1 METKYYIGLDVG
13 STTVKGVV
21 MDGSQNILYS
31 SYQRHEARQIE
42 TVIEFLSVIEKK
54 FGNADM
60 SLFITGSG
68 GGTIASILGCRYVQE
83 VNAITLVIEK
93 QYPDINSVI
102 EIGGQD
108 AKAIIWTLDPSTGRK
123 RRFTTMNDKCAGG
136 TGTVIDRI
144 SGKLNITQQYLPQ
157 LQYTDTKIHTVAG
170 RCGVFA
176 EMDINSLQ
184 KQGVPPEE
192 LMASLFDAIV
202 QQNLSVL
209 TRGNTLNPDVLLLG
223 GPNTF
228 IPALKQAWQHNIPL
242 LWDQRGINVDGD
254 PASHIKVPDNA
265 QFFAA
270 IGSVLYGVEENRESV
285 FKDTGVLKQHLDTI
299 RNTVDPA
306 MQRNHGK
313 SDASELFLK
322 DNAPVLRS
330 ALKFNGEKTIRAYL
344 GIDGGSTSTKG
355 VLITADGEV
364 IERAYILSRGN
375 PIDDTKQ
382 IIMSL
387 NDGVTANGKSI
398 EILGAGTTGY
408 AKDIIKEAIGADI
421 AIVETVAHTNSALY
435 YYKDVDVIC
444 DVGGQDIKIIFLDNG
459 RVKDFKLN
467 TQCSAGNG
475 YFLQNTANRFGY
487 EINQYAEV
495 ALKAARAPSFNY
507 GCAVFLEADIVN
519 FQQQGFTRE
528 EIMAGLAD
536 VLPKNIWLYVV
547 QESNLGK
554 FGRNFVL
561 QGGTHN
567 NKAVV
572 KAQYDFIKARI
583 PDANIIVHKYTG
595 ESGAIGAAMEAIS
608 VLGTRKSSFIGI
620 DAVRSLAY
628 SIKQDQSTRCN
639 FCKNKCLRIFIDM
652 HRGGGKDSRFIVAS
666 CEKGMADDIDA
677 VRTANAQL
685 NRIKKDNPNFAGNQ
699 LRQAFSTDIYQP
711 AGTLQYTD
719 KLPSDKTAEYLITPP
734 LTGGEKREGETLN
747 QSPPPILPH
756 QGGGIKGYINK
767 SIPAMILRKSTNGKY
782 LSIRQ
787 HTRIGIPRALNM
799 YNTAPFFTGYLK
811 AIGIPGEHII
821 FSDVTDELMY
831 KEGTRRGS
839 IDQCFPSKAALA
851 HVHNLIYKK
860 QVDLIFYPIMLTL
873 KTELVNTLNSHACP
887 SATITPEVIKAAFTK
902 QDNVFQQHGIT
913 YVDPVLNMS
922 EPELLRSQMYK
933 FFKEYFGV
941 SRQENIRA
949 IESGELALKQF
960 YNGMRDNARKV
971 IERLEQEKRVG
982 IVVLGRPYH
991 ADPGINHDILSEL
1004 QKRGYPIFTAE
1015 SLPVDQETLQ
1025 KLFGDELKAGE
1036 LDDPMS
1042 IGDVWKNSYSENT
1055 NKKLWTAKYVAR
1067 HKNLVAVDLSN
1078 FRCGNDA
1085 PIYSTVESILRA
1097 SDTPY
1102 FTFHDIDENKPA
1114 GSIKI
1119 RIETIDYFLRQY
1131 IEQLQSGRVKQ
1142 ATDRADM
1149 PVHNDTEK
1157 VSEVI

>member
-1 METKYYIGLDVG
+1 MNTNYFIGLDVG

-21 MDGSQNILYS
+21 MDDSYNIIYS

-42 TVIEFLSVIEKK
+42 TVIDFLTKIEDRY
-54 FGNADM
+54 GSSGL
-60 SLFITGSG
+60 SLFVTGSG
-68 GGTIASILGCRYVQE
+68 GGAIASVLECRYVQE
-83 VNAITLVIEK
+83 VIAITLVVEK

-108 AKAIIWTLDPSTGRK
+108 AKAIIWSVDPSTGRK
-123 RRFTTMNDKCAGG
+123 RKFTTMNDKCAGG

-144 SGKLNITQQYLPQ
+144 AGKLNIAQQYLSE
-157 LQYTDTKIHTVAG
+157 LRYNDVKLHTVAG

-228 IPALKQAWQHNIPL
+228 LPALKQAWQHNIPA
-242 LWDQRGINVDGD
+242 LWEQRGIKVKGD
-254 PASHIKVPDNA
+254 PAFHIRVPENA

-270 IGSVLYGVEENRESV
+270 IGSILYGLEDNRASI
-285 FKDTGVLKQHLDTI
+285 FKGTDVLERHLNEI
-299 RNTVDPA
+299 RTTADPVT
-306 MQRNHGK
+306 QR
-313 SDASELFLK
+313 ASERTVASMLFLRN
-322 DNAPVLRS
+322 DTPVYKPP
-330 ALKFNGEKTIRAYL
+330 LKFNRGKDVRVYL
-344 GIDGGSTSTKG
+344 GIDGGSTTTKG
-355 VLITADGEV
+355 VLITEDGEV
-364 IERAYILSRGN
+364 IERAYILSKGN

-387 NDGVTANGKSI
+387 NDAVTGKGKTL

-408 AKDIIKEAIGADI
+408 AKDIIKEAIGADV
-421 AIVETVAHTNSALY
+421 AIVETVAHTKSALY
-435 YYKDVDVIC
+435 FYKDVDVIC

-487 EINQYAEV
+487 KINEYADV
-495 ALKAARAPSFNY
+495 AFKAARAPSFNY

-554 FGRNFVL
+554 FGKNFVL

-567 NKAVV
+567 NMAVV
-572 KAQYDFIKARI
+572 KAQYDFIKARV

-608 VLGTRKSSFIGI
+608 VLGDKKSTFIGI
-620 DAVRSLAY
+620 DAVRNLSY
-628 SIKQDQSTRCN
+628 SIKQDESTRCH

-652 HRGGGKDSRFIVAS
+652 NRGDEKDSRFIVAS
-666 CEKGMADDIDA
+666 CEKGMADNVDA

-685 NRIKKDNPNFAGNQ
+685 NRIKKDNPNFADI
-699 LRQAFSTDIYQP
+699 LLHLAFSTDIYQVKN
-711 AGTLQYTD
+711 TIHRSY
-719 KLPSDKTAEYLITPP
+719 Y
-734 LTGGEKREGETLN
+734 
-747 QSPPPILPH
+747 
-756 QGGGIKGYINK
+756 K
-767 SIPAMILRKSTNGKY
+767 SILSNALRKKMNAKY
-782 LSIRQ
+782 FDARK

-799 YNTAPFFTGYLK
+799 YNVAPFFTGYLK
-811 AIGIPGEHII
+811 AIGLPGENIV

-839 IDQCFPSKAALA
+839 IDQCYPSKAALA

-860 QVDLIFYPIMLTL
+860 KVDMIFYPVMLTL
-873 KTELVNTLNSHACP
+873 KTELVNTVNSHACP

-902 QDNVFQQHGIT
+902 QDNVFEQHGIK
-913 YVDPVLNMS
+913 YVDPILNMS
-922 EPELLRSQMYK
+922 DPDLLNLQMYR
-933 FFKEYFGV
+933 FFNEFFGV
-941 SRQENIRA
+941 SRQENTHA
-949 IESGELALKQF
+949 IESGEQALNQF
-960 YNGMRDNARKV
+960 YGEMRDKAKKV
-971 IERLEQEKRVG
+971 IERLKQEKRIG

-991 ADPGINHDILSEL
+991 ADPGINHDILPEL
-1004 QKRGYPIFTAE
+1004 QKRGYPIFTIE
-1015 SLPVDQETLQ
+1015 SLPVDHETLFE
-1025 KLFGDELKAGE
+1025 LFGDELERGE
-1036 LDDPMS
+1036 IDDPMS
-1042 IGDVWKNSYSENT
+1042 IEDVWKNSYSENT
-1055 NKKLWTAKYVAR
+1055 NKKLWAAKYVAR

-1119 RIETIDYFLRQY
+1119 RIETIDYFLKQY
-1131 IEQLQSGRVKQ
+1131 MEQMRSDNVGTETNMVC
-1142 ATDRADM
+1142 M
-1149 PVHNDTEK
+1149 PMQNEAEE
-1157 VSEVI
+1157 VSEGI

>member
-1 METKYYIGLDVG
+1 MNTNYFIGLDVG

-21 MDGSQNILYS
+21 VDDSQNIIYS
-31 SYQRHEARQIE
+31 SYQRHEARQLE
-42 TVIEFLSVIEKK
+42 TVIEFLSKVEDKY
-54 FGNADM
+54 GSSGL
-60 SLFITGSG
+60 SLFVTGSG
-68 GGTIASILGCRYVQE
+68 GGTIASVLECRYVQE
-83 VNAITLVIEK
+83 VIAITLVVEK
-93 QYPDINSVI
+93 HYPDINSVI

-108 AKAIIWTLDPSTGRK
+108 AKAIIWSIDPSTGRK
-123 RRFTTMNDKCAGG
+123 RKFTTMNDKCAGG

-144 SGKLNITQQYLPQ
+144 AGKLNIPQQYLSE
-157 LQYTDTKIHTVAG
+157 LQYTGVKLHTVAG

-209 TRGNTLNPDVLLLG
+209 TRGNTLNADVLLLG

-228 IPALKQAWQHNIPL
+228 IPALKQAWQHNIPM
-242 LWDQRGINVDGD
+242 LWEQRGIKVKGD
-254 PASHIKVPDNA
+254 PASHIRVPDNA

-270 IGSVLYGVEENRESV
+270 LGSILYGLEDNRDSI
-285 FKDTGVLKQHLDTI
+285 FKGTDILERHLNGI
-299 RNTVDPA
+299 RNTADPLKQSVSEKPVA
-306 MQRNHGK
+306 SMFFLRN
-313 SDASELFLK
+313 DT
-322 DNAPVLRS
+322 PVYKPP
-330 ALKFNGEKTIRAYL
+330 LKFNRGKDVRAYL
-344 GIDGGSTSTKG
+344 GVDGGSTTTKG
-355 VLITADGEV
+355 VLITEDGEV

-387 NDGVTANGKSI
+387 NDAVTGKGKTL

-408 AKDIIKEAIGADI
+408 AKDIIKEAIGADV
-421 AIVETVAHTNSALY
+421 AIVETVAHTKSALY
-435 YYKDVDVIC
+435 FYKDVDVIC

-487 EINQYAEV
+487 KINEYADV
-495 ALKAARAPSFNY
+495 AFKAARAPSFNY

-528 EIMAGLAD
+528 EIMAGLSD

-554 FGRNFVL
+554 FGKNFVL

-567 NKAVV
+567 NMAVV
-572 KAQYDFIKARI
+572 KAQYDFIKARV

-608 VLGTRKSSFIGI
+608 VLGDKASTFIGM
-620 DAVRSLAY
+620 DAVCNLSY
-628 SIKQDQSTRCN
+628 SIKQDESTRCN

-652 HRGGGKDSRFIVAS
+652 HRGYGKDSRFIVAS
-666 CEKGMADDIDA
+666 CEKGMADNVDA

-685 NRIKKDNPNFAGNQ
+685 NRIKKDNPNFADILLQ
-699 LRQAFSTDIYQP
+699 LAFSTDIYQP
-711 AGTLQYTD
+711 V
-719 KLPSDKTAEYLITPP
+719 KLRYNSYK
-734 LTGGEKREGETLN
+734 
-747 QSPPPILPH
+747 SILPKAL
-756 QGGGIKGYINK
+756 QNMKK
-767 SIPAMILRKSTNGKY
+767 RKHIDARK
-782 LSIRQ
+782 

-799 YNTAPFFTGYLK
+799 YNVAPFFTGYLK
-811 AIGIPGEHII
+811 AIGVPGENII

-860 QVDLIFYPIMLTL
+860 KVDLIFYPIMLTL
-873 KTELVNTLNSHACP
+873 KTEMVNTVNSHACP

-902 QDNVFQQHGIT
+902 QDNVFEQQGIK
-913 YVDPVLNMS
+913 YLDPVLNMS
-922 EPELLRSQMYK
+922 DPDLLRLQMYR
-933 FFKEYFGV
+933 FFNESFGV
-941 SRQENIRA
+941 SRQENIHA
-949 IESGELALKQF
+949 IESGELALNQF
-960 YNGMRDNARKV
+960 YGEMRDKARKV
-971 IERLEQEKRVG
+971 MERLEKEKRVG

-991 ADPGINHDILSEL
+991 ADPGINHDILPEL
-1004 QKRGYPIFTAE
+1004 QKRGYPIFTIE
-1015 SLPVDQETLQ
+1015 SLPVDHETLF
-1025 KLFGDELKAGE
+1025 KLFGDELGTGE
-1036 LDDPMS
+1036 LYAPMS
-1042 IGDVWKNSYSENT
+1042 IDDVWKNSYSENT
-1055 NKKLWTAKYVAR
+1055 NKKLWAAKYVAR

-1119 RIETIDYFLRQY
+1119 RIETIDYFLKQY
-1131 IEQLQSGRVKQ
+1131 IEEMRSSNASTETNMACMPMPDAAEEVSGG
-1142 ATDRADM
+1142 
-1149 PVHNDTEK
+1149 
-1157 VSEVI
+1157 I

>member
-1 METKYYIGLDVG
+1 MKTDYSIGLDIG

-21 MDGSQNILYS
+21 VDGSQAIRYS

-42 TVIEFLSVIEKK
+42 TVIEFLEAIEQR
-54 FGNADM
+54 FAGASM

-83 VNAITLVIEK
+83 VNAITLVIE
-93 QYPDINSVI
+93 QQFPDINSVI

-108 AKAIIWTLDPSTGRK
+108 AKAILWSLDPSTGRK

-144 SGKLNITQQYLPQ
+144 SGKLNITQSYLSQ
-157 LQYTDTKIHTVAG
+157 LHYTGTKLHQVAG

-209 TRGNTLNPDVLLLG
+209 TRGNVLSPDVLLLG

-228 IPALKQAWQHNIPL
+228 LPGLKQAWQHNIPA
-242 LWDQRGINVDGD
+242 LWEQRGIAVNGD
-254 PASHIKVPDNA
+254 PAAHIRVPDNA

-270 IGSVLYGVEENRESV
+270 IGSILYGLEDNRESL
-285 FKDTGVLKQHLDTI
+285 FKGTGILQQHLHAL
-299 RNTVDPA
+299 RNTPGTLARTAPDVPA
-306 MQRNHGK
+306 VPRDVLQHPKQSDHGTGSK
-313 SDASELFLK
+313 
-322 DNAPVLRS
+322 V
-330 ALKFNGEKTIRAYL
+330 RAYL
-344 GIDGGSTSTKG
+344 GIDGGSTTTKG
-355 VLITADGEV
+355 VLIAEDGTV
-364 IERAYILSRGN
+364 IERAYLLSRGN

-387 NDGVTANGKSI
+387 NDAVAAKGSTLQV
-398 EILGAGTTGY
+398 LGAGTTGY

-421 AIVETVAHTNSALY
+421 AIVETVAHTKSALFF
-435 YYKDVDVIC
+435 YKDVDVIC

-459 RVKDFKLN
+459 RVKDFRLN

-487 EINQYAEV
+487 EIHKYAD
-495 ALKAARAPSFNY
+495 AAFTAARAPVFNY

-554 FGRNFVL
+554 FGKNFVL

-567 NKAVV
+567 NRAVV
-572 KAQYDFIKARI
+572 KAQHDFIKARV
-583 PDANIIVHKYTG
+583 PDATITVHRYTG

-608 VLGTRKSSFIGI
+608 FLDQRPSHFIGI
-620 DAVRSLAY
+620 EAVRNLAY
-628 SIKQDQSTRCN
+628 TITQDQTTRCTY
-639 FCKNKCLRIFIDM
+639 CRNKCLRIFIDM
-652 HRGGGKDSRFIVAS
+652 QREGGTANRFIVAS
-666 CEKGMADDIDA
+666 CEKGMADNIDA
-677 VRTANAQL
+677 VRSAKAQIDK
-685 NRIKKDNPNFAGNQ
+685 IKKENPNLAKLQ
-699 LRQAFSTDIYQP
+699 LRLAFDTDMYGPGTGSAP
-711 AGTLQYTD
+711 AVSAVAGALGRLGSSKYRR
-719 KLPSDKTAEYLITPP
+719 
-734 LTGGEKREGETLN
+734 KRE
-747 QSPPPILPH
+747 Q
-756 QGGGIKGYINK
+756 
-767 SIPAMILRKSTNGKY
+767 
-782 LSIRQ
+782 
-787 HTRIGIPRALNM
+787 TRIGIPRTLNM

-811 AIGIPGEHII
+811 AIGVPGGNIV
-821 FSDVTDELMY
+821 FSDVTDEAMY

-839 IDQCFPSKAALA
+839 IDQCYPSKAALA

-860 QVDLIFYPIMLTL
+860 QVDILFYPIMLTL
-873 KTELVNTLNSHACP
+873 KTELVNTVNSHACP
-887 SATITPEVIKAAFTK
+887 TATITPEVIKAAFTK
-902 QDNVFQQHGIT
+902 QDNVFEQHGIT
-913 YVDPVLNMS
+913 YLNPVLNMA
-922 EPELLRSQMYK
+922 EPELLRSQLSA
-933 FFKEYFGV
+933 FFHEHFGV
-941 SRQENIRA
+941 TRRENARA
-949 IESGELALKQF
+949 IESGERAL
-960 YNGMRDNARKV
+960 RDFFTGLRDTAREV
-971 IERLEQEKRVG
+971 ISGIEREGRVG

-1004 QKRGYPIFTAE
+1004 QKRGYPVFTAD
-1015 SLPVDQETLQ
+1015 SLPIDRETLRR
-1025 KLFGDELKAGE
+1025 LFGAEIDAGE

-1042 IGDVWKNSYSENT
+1042 ISDVWKNSYSENT
-1055 NKKLWTAKYVAR
+1055 NKKLWAAKYVAR

-1085 PIYSTVESILRA
+1085 PIYSTIESILRA
-1097 SDTPY
+1097 SNTPY

-1119 RIETIDYFLRQY
+1119 RIETIDYFLKQY
-1131 IEQLQSGRVKQ
+1131 REQLRKAGEE
-1142 ATDRADM
+1142 ADVQ
-1149 PVHNDTEK
+1149 PLPFFGGAESR
-1157 VSEVI
+1157 SEVTL

>member
-1 METKYYIGLDVG
+1 MDYPSNNIPHGAGPYYTGLDVG

-21 MDGSQNILYS
+21 LDGAQNILYS
-31 SYQRHEARQIE
+31 SYHRHEARQIE
-42 TVIEFLSVIEKK
+42 TVIEFLSAIQER
-54 FGNADM
+54 FGNAEM
-60 SLFITGSG
+60 SLFVTGSG
-68 GGTIASILGCRYVQE
+68 GGTIASVLGCRYVQE
-83 VNAITLVIEK
+83 VNAITLVVEK
-93 QYPDINSVI
+93 LFPDINSVI

-108 AKAIIWTLDPSTGRK
+108 AKAILWSVDPATGRK
-123 RRFTTMNDKCAGG
+123 RIFTTMNDKCAGG

-144 SGKLNITQQYLPQ
+144 AGKLNITQQYLSNIE
-157 LQYTDTKIHTVAG
+157 YTGTKIHTVAG

-192 LMASLFDAIV
+192 LMASLFEAIV

-242 LWDQRGINVDGD
+242 LWEQRGIKAKGD
-254 PASHIKVPDNA
+254 PASHIMVPDNA

-270 IGSVLYGVEENRESV
+270 LGSIFYGISDGQESK
-285 FKDTGVLKQHLDTI
+285 FRGAGILEQHLHKI
-299 RNTVDPA
+299 RNTGIRQVPHL
-306 MQRNHGK
+306 QVGCVTTNPPYPP
-313 SDASELFLK
+313 LLK
-322 DNAPVLRS
+322 GG
-330 ALKFNGEKTIRAYL
+330 NGGSRKDIAARGSTMCQPLAGLNNRDGIIRAYL

-355 VLITADGEV
+355 VLITEDGEV

-387 NDGVTANGKSI
+387 NNAVTGRPSAPALRISGV
-398 EILGAGTTGY
+398 GTTGY
-408 AKDIIKEAIGADI
+408 AKDIIKEAIGADV
-421 AIVETVAHTNSALY
+421 AIVETVAHTKSALHF
-435 YYKDVDVIC
+435 YKDVDVIC

-459 RVKDFKLN
+459 RVKDFRLN

-487 EINQYAEV
+487 GINEYAEV
-495 ALKAARAPSFNY
+495 ALKATRAPSFNY

-567 NKAVV
+567 NLAVV
-572 KAQYDFIKARI
+572 KAQHDFIKTRV

-608 VLGTRKSSFIGI
+608 VLGSRASGFIGM
-620 DAVRSLAY
+620 DAVRNLGY
-628 SIKQDQSTRCN
+628 SITQDQSTRCN

-652 HRGGGKDSRFIVAS
+652 HKGEGKDSRFIVAS
-666 CEKGMADDIDA
+666 CEKGMADNIDA
-677 VRTANAQL
+677 VRTAKAQID
-685 NRIKKDNPNFAGNQ
+685 RVKKDNPNFADI
-699 LRQAFSTDIYQP
+699 LVRQAFSTDIYQP
-711 AGTLQYTD
+711 ASTLQYPAY
-719 KLPSDKTAEYLITPP
+719 KSMLPNALRKTA
-734 LTGGEKREGETLN
+734 
-747 QSPPPILPH
+747 
-756 QGGGIKGYINK
+756 
-767 SIPAMILRKSTNGKY
+767 NGKY
-782 LSIRQ
+782 VHARK
-787 HTRIGIPRALNM
+787 HTRIGMPRALNM
-799 YNTAPFFTGYLK
+799 YGTAPFFTGYLK
-811 AIGIPGEHII
+811 AIGVPGGNIV

-860 QVDLIFYPIMLTL
+860 DVNLIFYPIMLTL
-873 KTELVNTLNSHACP
+873 KTELAHTVNSHACP
-887 SATITPEVIKAAFTK
+887 SATITPEAIKAAFTK
-902 QDNVFQQHGIT
+902 QDNVLMQKEIKYLT
-913 YVDPVLNMS
+913 PVLNMS
-922 EPELLRSQMYK
+922 EPELFRSQMYK
-933 FFKEYFGV
+933 FFRELFGV
-941 SRQENIRA
+941 SRRENRYA
-949 IESGELALKQF
+949 IESGELALEQF
-960 YNGMRDNARKV
+960 YSGMRDQAMKV
-971 IERLEQEKRVG
+971 MERLEKEKRVG
-982 IVVLGRPYH
+982 IAVLGRPYH

-1004 QKRGYPIFTAE
+1004 QKRGYPVFTIE
-1015 SLPVDQETLQ
+1015 SLPVDHKTLS
-1025 KLFGDELKAGE
+1025 KLFGNELSTGE

-1042 IGDVWKNSYSENT
+1042 IDDVWKNSYSENT
-1055 NKKLWTAKYVAR
+1055 NKKLWAAKYVAR
-1067 HKNLVAVDLSN
+1067 HKNLVAVDLSS

-1085 PIYSTVESILRA
+1085 PIYSTIESILKA

-1119 RIETIDYFLRQY
+1119 RIETIDYFLKQY
-1131 IEQLQSGRVKQ
+1131 TEYLRSGKLWKGSNVVYISPNREVGMKKV
-1142 ATDRADM
+1142 RE
-1149 PVHNDTEK
+1149 VSND
-1157 VSEVI
+1157 

>member
-1 METKYYIGLDVG
+1 MASRYFTGLDVG

-21 MDGSQNILYS
+21 MDDAQNILYS

-42 TVIEFLSVIEKK
+42 TVIEFLSEIQER
-54 FGNADM
+54 FGNADL
-60 SLFITGSG
+60 SLFVTGSG
-68 GGTIASILGCRYVQE
+68 GGTIASVLGCRYVQE
-83 VNAITLVIEK
+83 VNAITLVVEK
-93 QYPDINSVI
+93 LYPDINSVI

-108 AKAIIWTLDPSTGRK
+108 AKAIIWSIEPATGRK

-144 SGKLNITQQYLPQ
+144 SGKLNVTQQYLPE
-157 LQYTDTKIHTVAG
+157 LEYTGIKIHTVAG

-192 LMASLFDAIV
+192 LMASLFEAIV

-209 TRGNTLNPDVLLLG
+209 TRGNTLTPDVLLLG

-242 LWDQRGINVDGD
+242 LWEQRGIKVKGD
-254 PASHIKVPDNA
+254 PASHIRVPDNA

-270 IGSVLYGVEENRESV
+270 IGSIFYGISDEQESK
-285 FKDTGVLKQHLDTI
+285 FRGADILEQHLHKI
-299 RNTVDPA
+299 RNTTNPDIQGPS
-306 MQRNHGK
+306 GK
-313 SDASELFLK
+313 LEGSVPFLK
-322 DNAPVLRS
+322 SSVQAYKPTLQ
-330 ALKFNGEKTIRAYL
+330 FNRDKVIKAYL

-355 VLITADGEV
+355 VLITEDGEV

-382 IIMSL
+382 ILLSL
-387 NDGVTANGKSI
+387 NDAVTGRHSAPAL
-398 EILGAGTTGY
+398 EILGVGTTGY
-408 AKDIIKEAIGADI
+408 AKDIIKEAIGADV
-421 AIVETVAHTNSALY
+421 AIVETVAHTKSALHF
-435 YYKDVDVIC
+435 YKDVDVIC

-459 RVKDFKLN
+459 RVKDFRLN

-487 EINQYAEV
+487 RINEYAEV

-554 FGRNFVL
+554 FGKNFVL

-567 NKAVV
+567 NMAVV
-572 KAQYDFIKARI
+572 KAQYDFIKLRV
-583 PDANIIVHKYTG
+583 PDANITVHKYTG

-608 VLGTRKSSFIGI
+608 VLGSRASRFIGM
-620 DAVRSLAY
+620 DAVRNLSY
-628 SIKQDQSTRCN
+628 SITQDQSTRCN

-652 HRGGGKDSRFIVAS
+652 HKGGGKDSRFIVAS
-666 CEKGMADDIDA
+666 CEKGMADNIDA
-677 VRTANAQL
+677 VRTAKAQIDK
-685 NRIKKDNPNFAGNQ
+685 IKKDNPNFADI
-699 LRQAFSTDIYQP
+699 LVRQAFSTDIYQP
-711 AGTLQYTD
+711 ANTLQY
-719 KLPSDKTAEYLITPP
+719 SHS
-734 LTGGEKREGETLN
+734 N
-747 QSPPPILPH
+747 SILP
-756 QGGGIKGYINK
+756 N
-767 SIPAMILRKSTNGKY
+767 AFRKMTNGKY
-782 LSIRQ
+782 LHLRK
-787 HTRIGIPRALNM
+787 HTKIGIPRALNM

-811 AIGIPGEHII
+811 AIGVPGKNII

-831 KEGTRRGS
+831 KQGTRRGS

-860 QVDLIFYPIMLTL
+860 DVDLIFYPIMLTL
-873 KTELVNTLNSHACP
+873 KTELVNTVNSHACP
-887 SATITPEVIKAAFTK
+887 SATITPEVVKAAFTK
-902 QDNVFQQHGIT
+902 QDNVLQQRGIK
-913 YVDPVLNMS
+913 YSNPVLNMS
-922 EPELLRSQMYK
+922 EPELFRSQMYK
-933 FFKEYFGV
+933 FFKELFGV
-941 SRQENIRA
+941 GRKENRRA
-949 IESGELALKQF
+949 IESGELALNQF
-960 YNGMRDNARKV
+960 YSGMREQAREV
-971 IERLEQEKRVG
+971 MERLEKEKRVG
-982 IVVLGRPYH
+982 IAVLGRPYH

-1004 QKRGYPIFTAE
+1004 QKRGYPIFTIE
-1015 SLPVDQETLQ
+1015 SLPVDHETLVN
-1025 KLFGDELKAGE
+1025 LFQNELTMGEIVHGE
-1036 LDDPMS
+1036 LDDPMG
-1042 IGDVWKNSYSENT
+1042 IDDVWKNSYSENT
-1055 NKKLWTAKYVAR
+1055 NKKLWAARYVAR
-1067 HKNLVAVDLSN
+1067 HKNLVAVDLSS

-1085 PIYSTVESILRA
+1085 PIYSTVESILKA

-1119 RIETIDYFLRQY
+1119 RIETIDYFLKQY
-1131 IEQLQSGRVKQ
+1131 TEYLRSGRLWKGSNVVYISPYKEEEMK
-1142 ATDRADM
+1142 R
-1149 PVHNDTEK
+1149 
-1157 VSEVI
+1157 VSEVSND

>member
-1 METKYYIGLDVG
+1 MDCPSNNMQQNMKQYYIGLDVG

-21 MDGSQNILYS
+21 FDDAQNILYS

-42 TVIEFLSVIEKK
+42 TVIEFLSAVQERFSDKEL
-54 FGNADM
+54 
-60 SLFITGSG
+60 SLFVTGSG
-68 GGTIASILGCRYVQE
+68 GATIASILGCRYVQE
-83 VNAITLVIEK
+83 VNAVTLVIEK
-93 QYPDINSVI
+93 LYPDINSVV

-108 AKAIIWTLDPSTGRK
+108 AKAILWSVDPSTGRK
-123 RRFTTMNDKCAGG
+123 RIFTTMNDKCAGG

-144 SGKLNITQQYLPQ
+144 AGKLNITQQYLSH
-157 LQYTDTKIHTVAG
+157 LEYTGVKLHTIAG

-184 KQGVPPEE
+184 KQGVAPEE
-192 LMASLFDAIV
+192 LMASLFEAIV

-209 TRGNTLNPDVLLLG
+209 TRGNTMNPDVLLLG

-242 LWDQRGINVDGD
+242 LWEQRGVKVTGD
-254 PASHIKVPDNA
+254 PASHISVPDNA

-270 IGSVLYGVEENRESV
+270 IGSIFYGISDEKESK
-285 FKDTGVLKQHLDTI
+285 FRGADILAQHLHQI
-299 RNTVDPA
+299 RNTSAAGLQGVSGT
-306 MQRNHGK
+306 RNE
-313 SDASELFLK
+313 SLSFLK
-322 DNAPVLRS
+322 NAAPVPQAAS
-330 ALKFNGEKTIRAYL
+330 TSHGDKVIKAYL

-355 VLITADGEV
+355 VLITGNGEV

-387 NDGVTANGKSI
+387 NHAVTMSGKKL

-408 AKDIIKEAIGADI
+408 AKDIIKEAIGADV
-421 AIVETVAHTNSALY
+421 AIVETVAHTKSALHF
-435 YYKDVDVIC
+435 YKDVDVIC

-459 RVKDFKLN
+459 RVKDFRLN

-487 EINQYAEV
+487 EINEYAEV

-554 FGRNFVL
+554 FGKNFVL

-567 NKAVV
+567 NLAVV
-572 KAQYDFIKARI
+572 KAQHDFIKLRV
-583 PDANIIVHKYTG
+583 PDATITVHRYTG
-595 ESGAIGAAMEAIS
+595 ESGAIGAAIETMS
-608 VLGTRKSSFIGI
+608 VLGNRTSGFIGM
-620 DAVRSLAY
+620 DAIRDLSY
-628 SIKQDQSTRCN
+628 TITQDQTTRCN

-652 HRGGGKDSRFIVAS
+652 HKSGGKDSRFIVAT
-666 CEKGMADDIDA
+666 CEKGMADNIDA
-677 VRTANAQL
+677 VRTAKAQL
-685 NRIKKDNPNFAGNQ
+685 DRIKKDNPDFSALMVN
-699 LRQAFSTDIYQP
+699 QAFSTDIEP
-711 AGTLQYTD
+711 HRDTLQHPALYKSVSHVVLRKMTD
-719 KLPSDKTAEYLITPP
+719 KKHL
-734 LTGGEKREGETLN
+734 
-747 QSPPPILPH
+747 H
-756 QGGGIKGYINK
+756 
-767 SIPAMILRKSTNGKY
+767 LRKT
-782 LSIRQ
+782 
-787 HTRIGIPRALNM
+787 TRIGIPRALNM
-799 YNTAPFFTGYLK
+799 YGTAPFFTGYLK
-811 AIGIPGEHII
+811 AIGIPGKNIV

-831 KEGTRRGS
+831 KHGTRRGS

-860 QVDLIFYPIMLTL
+860 DVDVIFYPIMLTL
-873 KTELVNTLNSHACP
+873 KTELVHTVNSHACP

-902 QDNVFQQHGIT
+902 QDDVFKQRGIKYLT
-913 YVDPVLNMS
+913 PVLNMS
-922 EPELLRSQMYK
+922 EPELFRSQMHE
-933 FFKEYFGV
+933 FFKELFGI
-941 SRQENIRA
+941 SGQENMRA
-949 IESGELALKQF
+949 IESGELVLKQF
-960 YNGMRDNARKV
+960 YHGLRDQARAV
-971 IERLEQEKRVG
+971 IERLEKEKRIG
-982 IVVLGRPYH
+982 IAVLGRPYH

-1004 QKRGYPIFTAE
+1004 QKRGYPVFTIE
-1015 SLPVDQETLQ
+1015 SLPVDDESLL
-1025 KLFGDELKAGE
+1025 KLFGDELSPGE
-1036 LDDPMS
+1036 PAHPMS
-1042 IGDVWKNSYSENT
+1042 IDDVWKNSYSENT
-1055 NKKLWTAKYVAR
+1055 NKKLWAAKYIAR
-1067 HKNLVAVDLSN
+1067 HKNLVAVDLSS

-1085 PIYSTVESILRA
+1085 PIYSTIESILKA

-1119 RIETIDYFLRQY
+1119 RIETIDYFLKQY
-1131 IEQLQSGRVKQ
+1131 TEHLRNEPESLPENYTSSAIYSPLQVE
-1142 ATDRADM
+1142 TYD
-1149 PVHNDTEK
+1149 
-1157 VSEVI
+1157 

>member
-1 METKYYIGLDVG
+1 MNTHYSIGLDVG

-21 MDGSQNILYS
+21 TDDSQNIIYR

-42 TVIEFLSVIEKK
+42 TVIEFLSDIEKR
-54 FGNADM
+54 FGSADLN
-60 SLFITGSG
+60 LFVTGSG
-68 GGTIASILGCRYVQE
+68 GGTIASIMGCRYVQE
-83 VNAITLVIEK
+83 VNAITLVIE
-93 QYPDINSVI
+93 QRYPDINSVI

-108 AKAIIWTLDPSTGRK
+108 AKAILWTLDPSTGRK

-144 SGKLNITQQYLPQ
+144 SGKLNIIQSYLPE
-157 LQYTDTKIHTVAG
+157 LRYTGVKLHTVAG

-209 TRGNTLNPDVLLLG
+209 TRGNTLNADVLLLG

-228 IPALKQAWQHNIPL
+228 IPALKQAWQHNIPQ
-242 LWDQRGINVDGD
+242 LWEQRGIPVTGD
-254 PASHIKVPDNA
+254 PASHIRVPENA

-270 IGSVLYGVEENRESV
+270 IGSILYGLEENRESL
-285 FKDTGVLKQHLDTI
+285 FKGTELLNQHLHT
-299 RNTVDPA
+299 
-306 MQRNHGK
+306 
-313 SDASELFLK
+313 
-322 DNAPVLRS
+322 LRS
-330 ALKFNGEKTIRAYL
+330 APEQLTRKTSGISGVSVPFLQDAAVLSNTEKSPVMDKNIRAYL

-355 VLITADGEV
+355 VLITEDGEV

-375 PIDDTKQ
+375 PIDDTKH

-387 NDGVTANGKSI
+387 NDAVLRSNRTL

-408 AKDIIKEAIGADI
+408 AKDIIKEAIGADV
-421 AIVETVAHTNSALY
+421 AIVETVAHTKSALHF
-435 YYKDVDVIC
+435 YKDVDVIC

-475 YFLQNTANRFGY
+475 YFLQNTASRFGY
-487 EINQYAEV
+487 KIHEYADV
-495 ALKAARAPSFNY
+495 AFTAVRAPSFNY

-554 FGRNFVL
+554 FGKNFVL

-567 NKAVV
+567 NRAVV
-572 KAQYDFIKARI
+572 KAQHDFIKARV
-583 PDANIIVHKYTG
+583 PDARITVHRYTG

-608 VLGTRKSSFIGI
+608 VLDNRASRFIGM
-620 DAVRSLAY
+620 DAVRDLSY

-652 HRGGGKDSRFIVAS
+652 HRAGGKDSRFIVAT
-666 CEKGMADDIDA
+666 CEKGMADNAAA
-677 VRTANAQL
+677 VRTANAQI
-685 NRIKKDNPNFAGNQ
+685 NKIKKDNPNFADIQ
-699 LRQAFSTDIYQP
+699 LHQAFATDIYGP
-711 AGTLQYTD
+711 APVQQD
-719 KLPSDKTAEYLITPP
+719 KKSMLPGLFKKLVKVRHPD
-734 LTGGEKREGETLN
+734 
-747 QSPPPILPH
+747 
-756 QGGGIKGYINK
+756 
-767 SIPAMILRKSTNGKY
+767 
-782 LSIRQ
+782 IRTR
-787 HTRIGIPRALNM
+787 TRIGMPRALNM

-811 AIGIPGEHII
+811 AIGVPGENII
-821 FSDVTDELMY
+821 FSDVTEDGMY

-839 IDQCFPSKAALA
+839 IDQCYPSKAALA

-860 QVDLIFYPIMLTL
+860 KAGVIFYPIMLTL
-873 KTELVNTLNSHACP
+873 KTELKNALNSHACP

-902 QDNVFQQHGIT
+902 QDDVFRQQGIT
-913 YVDPVLNMS
+913 YLNPVLNMA
-922 EPELLRSQMYK
+922 EPELFRFQMYA
-933 FFKEYFGV
+933 FFHEHFGV

-949 IESGELALKQF
+949 IESGELALRQF
-960 YNGMRDNARKV
+960 YNGMRDKARAV
-971 IERLEQEKRVG
+971 IESLEHEKRVG

-991 ADPGINHDILSEL
+991 ADPGINHDILSDL
-1004 QKRGYPIFTAE
+1004 QKRGYPIFTTE
-1015 SLPVDQETLQ
+1015 SLPVDHETLLR
-1025 KLFGDELKAGE
+1025 LFGDELAAGE
-1036 LDDPMS
+1036 LNDPMS
-1042 IGDVWKNSYSENT
+1042 IDDVWKNSYSENT
-1055 NKKLWTAKYVAR
+1055 NKKLWAAKYVAR

-1131 IEQLQSGRVKQ
+1131 
-1142 ATDRADM
+1142 
-1149 PVHNDTEK
+1149 TEK
-1157 VSEVI
+1157 LRAGREETAISRKTMYDDGTETISEVI